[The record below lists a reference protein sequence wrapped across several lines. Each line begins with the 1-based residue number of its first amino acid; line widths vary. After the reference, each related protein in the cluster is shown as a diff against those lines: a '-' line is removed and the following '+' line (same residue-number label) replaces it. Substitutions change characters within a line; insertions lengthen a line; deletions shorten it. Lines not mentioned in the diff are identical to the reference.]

1 MDQVSLSAIIRT
13 KTGKSVARKLRKQG
27 ILPAVLYG
35 PKTKSIPLAVSAHEF
50 KKIITKIPRQQV
62 LFTLELKNEGEQE
75 AVEKRTALVKELQLH
90 PVSDEIRHIDFYE
103 VFMDEEVETEVPIK
117 IVGTAKGVETGKGM
131 LELLRRTLTISC
143 LPLSIP
149 KEIPV
154 DVSDLD
160 VGDALHVEDLKA
172 EEGITFVDDPDT
184 TIVTVVPTEAETS
197 EEEAEAEEETG
208 TTEESSE

>member
-172 EEGITFVDDPDT
+172 EDGITFVDDPDT
-184 TIVTVVPTEAETS
+184 TIVTVVPTEAETP

>member
-13 KTGKSVARKLRKQG
+13 KTGKSVARKLRQQG

-35 PKTKSIPLAVSAHEF
+35 PKTKSIPLAVSAHDF
-50 KKIITKIPRQQV
+50 KKIITKIPKQQV
-62 LFTLELKNEGEQE
+62 LFTLELKKEGEEE

-103 VFMDEEVETEVPIK
+103 VFMDELVETEVPVK

-131 LELLRRTLTISC
+131 LELLRRTITISC

-160 VGDALHVEDLKA
+160 VGDALHVKDLKA
-172 EEGITFVDDPDT
+172 EEGIEFVDDPDT
-184 TIVTVVPTEAETS
+184 TIVTVVPTEAEAV
-197 EEEAEAEEETG
+197 EEEEEEEG
-208 TTEESSE
+208 EVDTTEESSE

>member
-13 KTGKSVARKLRKQG
+13 KTGKSVARKLRQQG

-35 PKTKSIPLAVSAHEF
+35 PKTKSIPLAVNAHDF
-50 KKIITKIPRQQV
+50 KKIITKIPKQQV
-62 LFTLELKNEGEQE
+62 LFTLELKKEGDEE

-103 VFMDEEVETEVPIK
+103 VFMDEVVETEVPIK

-131 LELLRRTLTISC
+131 LELLRRTITISC

-160 VGDALHVEDLKA
+160 VGDALHVKDLKA
-172 EEGITFVDDPDT
+172 EEGIEFVDDPDT
-184 TIVTVVPTEAETS
+184 TIVTVVPTEAEAV
-197 EEEAEAEEETG
+197 EEEEEEEEEVD

>member
-184 TIVTVVPTEAETS
+184 TIVTVVPTEAETP

>member
-1 MDQVSLSAIIRT
+1 MDQVSLSVTIRT

-50 KKIITKIPRQQV
+50 KKIITKIPKQQV
-62 LFTLELKNEGEQE
+62 LFTLELKNEGEEE
-75 AVEKRTALVKELQLH
+75 AVEKRTALVKDLQLH

-184 TIVTVVPTEAETS
+184 TIVTVVPTEAEAP
-197 EEEAEAEEETG
+197 EEEEEEEEEE